1 MKNLLTH
8 TILDSASVT
17 YDNIQLLTE
26 MNKTGTS
33 LYRGRSEEQLAE
45 VAPFLFEISD
55 NPEFLDYVQTNSAG
69 KAWGFYMISAAS
81 FDDIFKHFRKFLI
94 VKTDEG
100 KELYFRFYD
109 PRVLRIFLPSCDSA
123 QLKEFF
129 GPVTQFFMEDEE
141 PHYGIRFWLENA
153 QLKSERFDMA
163 TWSKS
168 KMQIPVVQTSTA
180 EVENPSKYSGLNPW
194 I

>member
-1 MKNLLTH
+1 
-8 TILDSASVT
+8 
-17 YDNIQLLTE
+17 
-26 MNKTGTS
+26 MNKSGTS

-45 VAPFLFEISD
+45 VAPYLFDIPD
-55 NPEFLDYVQTNSAG
+55 GPEFLDYVQSNGAG
-69 KAWGFYMISAAS
+69 KAWGFYLVSAAS

-109 PRVLRIFLPSCDSA
+109 PRVLRIFLASCDSM

-129 GPVTQFFMEDEE
+129 GPVTQFFMEDED
-141 PHYGIRFWLENA
+141 PQYGIRFWLENA

-168 KMQIPVVQTSTA
+168 KKQTPVAQTTTT
-180 EVENPSKYSGLNPW
+180 EVENSAKPNGPNPW